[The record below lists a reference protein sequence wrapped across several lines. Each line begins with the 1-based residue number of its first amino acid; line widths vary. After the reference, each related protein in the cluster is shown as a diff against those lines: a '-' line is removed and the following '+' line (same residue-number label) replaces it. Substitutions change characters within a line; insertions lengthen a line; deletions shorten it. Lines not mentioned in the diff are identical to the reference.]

1 MAKMRVLLVDDE
13 TEFVSALAERLNLR
27 GFEAQTAGSGEEAL
41 GKVDAS
47 QPDVVLLDVVM
58 PGMSGLEVLKRI
70 KKAHP
75 QVKVI
80 LLTGRG
86 SWEGIQGVRDGA
98 YDCLM
103 KPIQIEEL
111 MQVMADAV
119 EGKEKNDP
127 LKENESCVN

>member
-1 MAKMRVLLVDDE
+1 MEKMRVLLVDDE
-13 TEFVSALAERLNLR
+13 TEFVSALAERLALR
-27 GFEAQTAGSGEEAL
+27 GFDAQTAFTGEEAL
-41 GKVDAS
+41 GKIEAS
-47 QPDVVLLDVVM
+47 PPDVVLLDVVM

-70 KKAHP
+70 KKTHP

-86 SWEGIQGVRDGA
+86 SWEGIQGIRDGA

-111 MQVMADAV
+111 MQVMKDAV
-119 EGKEKNDP
+119 EGTQK
-127 LKENESCVN
+127 S